1 MSSKSKKAAAP
12 GGVDI
17 RAFFSGSSQTKA
29 SSSSQAKPSQ
39 QSQKTNGGSSL
50 KRKAEV
56 DDDHDTPPKKKAA
69 SKARKVID
77 ISDDDDDA
85 PPPLPKT
92 AAKRSKAVLVSSD
105 EEEPAP
111 KKAKPRPKD
120 DTKPAPKRKKPEVIL
135 SSDDDEASPSPKK
148 KSTPAKLPAKTVAKP
163 RKSGSSKKKD
173 EEYSVAS
180 DDDDD
185 DLIPTKSKGKQP
197 APKKKAPAKEKAKK
211 EADGEEEPKKKFN
224 YYAHQ
229 AAKKAAPTNYGA
241 KEVPDGSP
249 DCLAGL
255 SFVFTGELSSFS
267 RDDAISIAKRFG
279 GRVVGQPS
287 TRTDYVVLGDN
298 AGPSKLAAIKKHG
311 IRTLDED
318 AFLDLIA
325 KRTGTGEIDEKTKK
339 KMEKEQKD
347 IKIAA
352 KEMEKREKQEA
363 KASASS
369 GHKGAD
375 PSMQLWTTRYAPQ
388 SLKEICGNKS
398 SVEKLLLWL
407 QEWPA
412 SYKADFKKPGKNA
425 MNTNRAV
432 LITGPP
438 GIGKTTSAHLCA
450 KLAGY
455 TPIELNAS
463 DARSKKLV
471 ENGMNINNTS
481 LDSYIG
487 GSKQTN
493 SLGVAITDRTC
504 LIMDEVDGMSSGDRG
519 GVGALN
525 ALIKKSKIP
534 IICIA
539 NDKGA
544 QKLKPLQATT
554 FGMSFHKPPANQV
567 RSRIMTI
574 TFKEKMDLPGNVI
587 DQLITGSQSDIRQ
600 VLNML
605 STWKL
610 SSSKMTFDEGKTLTK
625 MNEKY
630 QIMSPFDITSK
641 ILGPYMFSP
650 TEKKSLGDKMELYF
664 QDHSFVPLFIQEN
677 YLKSQ
682 PTKLRNLE
690 GPEKALKQLE
700 LMDRA
705 ASSISDG
712 DLVDGMIHGPE
723 QHWALMPLHA
733 VCSTVRPASFV
744 FGQGAHYGGPMECH
758 SLNGW
763 MRLKASGDK
772 HELRQQYIPAL
783 FPHIVR
789 PLIEDGSDAVEDI
802 IECMDGYYLN
812 KDDWDSVVELGVD
825 TNKDDII
832 LKKIPAAVK
841 TAFTRKYNASE
852 HPIAYHKAQDLGKA
866 PKKLASAG
874 EKPDLEDAFEMDE
887 EVVEGSDD
895 EESSGSGGRAKKK
908 EGIEGDKLLQ
918 AAKPK
923 KKPGRVGLGSAY
935 DIFIDSPDLDMEG
948 QIHFQPRAPAHYP
961 CGPAVAGQNMAVG
974 PNIGWANA
982 VPDAAATV
990 DMMVGGTRLTFK
1002 GAGYHDKTWSPQ
1014 PFGAS
1019 VALWYWGHGRVG
1031 PYSVVWFDSLN
1042 VDGTEH
1048 GSAYVAKD
1056 NTILVASCDLSS
1068 IRVRPTGEN
1077 ATYPPGSDTGLPSGY
1092 HITLDLGPEGVL
1104 EIDATVVESL
1114 MPLPWYGRFVGNLR
1128 GSITP
1133 VGGAGGDLMS
1143 GVALFEQLKPNE
1155 QI

>member
-1 MSSKSKKAAAP
+1 M
-12 GGVDI
+12 
-17 RAFFSGSSQTKA
+17 
-29 SSSSQAKPSQ
+29 
-39 QSQKTNGGSSL
+39 
-50 KRKAEV
+50 
-56 DDDHDTPPKKKAA
+56 
-69 SKARKVID
+69 
-77 ISDDDDDA
+77 
-85 PPPLPKT
+85 
-92 AAKRSKAVLVSSD
+92 SD
-105 EEEPAP
+105 E
-111 KKAKPRPKD
+111 D
-120 DTKPAPKRKKPEVIL
+120 QDIF
-135 SSDDDEASPSPKK
+135 
-148 KSTPAKLPAKTVAKP
+148 KTRLHA
-163 RKSGSSKKKD
+163 R
-173 EEYSVAS
+173 
-180 DDDDD
+180 
-185 DLIPTKSKGKQP
+185 
-197 APKKKAPAKEKAKK
+197 
-211 EADGEEEPKKKFN
+211 
-224 YYAHQ
+224 
-229 AAKKAAPTNYGA
+229 AAFP
-241 KEVPDGSP
+241 
-249 DCLAGL
+249 LW
-255 SFVFTGELSSFS
+255 
-267 RDDAISIAKRFG
+267 I
-279 GRVVGQPS
+279 
-287 TRTDYVVLGDN
+287 
-298 AGPSKLAAIKKHG
+298 KLAAIKKHG

-318 AFLDLIA
+318 AFLNLIA
-325 KRTGTGEIDEKTKK
+325 TRTGTGEIDEKAKK

-369 GHKGAD
+369 GHKGPD

-471 ENGMNINNTS
+471 ENGMNVNNTS

-554 FGMSFHKPPANQV
+554 FGMSFQKPQANQV

-690 GPEKALKQLE
+690 GPEKVLKQLQ

-744 FGQGAHYGGPMECH
+744 FGQGAHYGGPNGM
-758 SLNGW
+758 SFPQWLGQNSKQSKLNRQLADIQIK

-783 FPHIVR
+783 YPYIVR

-802 IECMDGYYLN
+802 IERMDGYYLN
-812 KDDWDSVVELGVD
+812 KEDWDSVVELGVD

-832 LKKIPAAVK
+832 LKKIPGAVK
-841 TAFTRKYNASE
+841 AAFTRKYNATE

-887 EVVEGSDD
+887 DVAEGSDE
-895 EESSGSGGRAKKK
+895 EESSGSGGRGKKK
-908 EGIEGDKLLQ
+908 DGIEGDKLLQ
-918 AAKPK
+918 VAKAK
-923 KKPGRVGLGSAY
+923 KKPRKSA
-935 DIFIDSPDLDMEG
+935 
-948 QIHFQPRAPAHYP
+948 
-961 CGPAVAGQNMAVG
+961 AG
-974 PNIGWANA
+974 
-982 VPDAAATV
+982 
-990 DMMVGGTRLTFK
+990 K
-1002 GAGYHDKTWSPQ
+1002 
-1014 PFGAS
+1014 
-1019 VALWYWGHGRVG
+1019 
-1031 PYSVVWFDSLN
+1031 
-1042 VDGTEH
+1042 
-1048 GSAYVAKD
+1048 
-1056 NTILVASCDLSS
+1056 
-1068 IRVRPTGEN
+1068 
-1077 ATYPPGSDTGLPSGY
+1077 
-1092 HITLDLGPEGVL
+1092 
-1104 EIDATVVESL
+1104 
-1114 MPLPWYGRFVGNLR
+1114 
-1128 GSITP
+1128 
-1133 VGGAGGDLMS
+1133 
-1143 GVALFEQLKPNE
+1143 
-1155 QI
+1155 